1 MNNGDVPNWLVWAR
15 EIQSLAQTGL
25 HYADN
30 EFARER
36 NQRLYEIAAEIIA
49 EYTAVPIAE
58 TIQVFDS
65 QMGYATPKM
74 DVRGAVFNKDKLL
87 LVRERF
93 DNSWTMPGGWADVG
107 DTPAGA
113 VTREVYEEAGFVI
126 KPEKVIGVYDANRT
140 GPLEIFHAFKV
151 VFLCSIQGGSAKS
164 SIETSDAAF
173 FGYDEIPVP
182 LSPSRTPSRIIKD
195 AFEARMQP
203 DWHTVFD

>member
-1 MNNGDVPNWLVWAR
+1 MSNGGVPNWLRWAR

-30 EFARER
+30 EFTRER
-36 NQRLYEIAAEIIA
+36 NQRLNEIAAEIIA
-49 EYTAVPIAE
+49 EYTTVPLAD
-58 TIQVFDS
+58 TIQVFNN
-65 QMGYATPKM
+65 QVGYATPRV
-74 DVRGAVFNKDKLL
+74 DVRGAVFDKEKLL

-93 DNSWTMPGGWADVG
+93 DNCWTMPGGWADVG

-113 VTREVYEEAGFVI
+113 VTREVYEEAGFVV
-126 KPEKVIGVYDANRT
+126 KVEKIIGVYDANRA
-140 GPLEIFHAFKV
+140 GSLEIFHAFKL

-164 SIETSDAAF
+164 STETSDAAF
-173 FGYDEIPVP
+173 FGYDEIPSP

-195 AFEARMQP
+195 AFEARVHP